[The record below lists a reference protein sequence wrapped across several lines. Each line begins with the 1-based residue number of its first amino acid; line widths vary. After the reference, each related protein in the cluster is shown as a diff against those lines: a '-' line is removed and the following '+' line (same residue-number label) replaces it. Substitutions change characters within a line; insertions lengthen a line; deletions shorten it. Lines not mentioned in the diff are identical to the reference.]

1 MPLPTNSNKNDKC
14 NFILIETIYYGLQDC
29 NEIRTENSLMIS
41 VYETDL
47 SILPDKIAW
56 QLLVALKLLMI
67 VEAP

>member
-1 MPLPTNSNKNDKC
+1 
-14 NFILIETIYYGLQDC
+14 
-29 NEIRTENSLMIS
+29 MIS